1 MADSPLFGEL
11 TASGWIECDKEGP
24 AHMAK
29 STGSVNYKRSSPRL
43 RKSGAPSA
51 AAPAAASIY
60 RGLDL
65 GTSRIVLATPNGP
78 SVSYTEALNAFVA
91 LPLTRMTAKMLERE
105 GFKHEIEGE
114 TIYAYGNRVD
124 EFANIFGGDTRR
136 PMQSGLLNPSEPKSR
151 HMLQRLVEHVC
162 GRAKRNEKICFSVP
176 SGLDGHESDVI
187 YHEQSVA
194 QMLEYLGYEARSVN
208 EGLAVVMAE
217 LKDSNFTGIGIS
229 FGGGMCNVC
238 VAYLGLPVL
247 TFATGRAGDYIDH
260 STAAVTGKTATTVR
274 QYKEQ
279 KFRLDETGDGD
290 LDQALSI
297 YYFDMVS
304 TVIDRLKAE
313 LSRTQKLPK
322 LHKAIPILF
331 SGGSAQPHGFQA
343 LMMRAVKRAS
353 LPIEIS
359 DVLPAKTGMNATA
372 KGTLVAAML
381 NM

>member
-1 MADSPLFGEL
+1 MARTSR
-11 TASGWIECDKEGP
+11 T
-24 AHMAK
+24 
-29 STGSVNYKRSSPRL
+29 VNYKRTAPRL
-43 RKSGAPSA
+43 RRSAPSIRQAGGSSA
-51 AAPAAASIY
+51 AASLY

-65 GTSRIVLATPNGP
+65 GTSRIVLAAP
-78 SVSYTEALNAFVA
+78 SGANATYVEALNAFVA

-105 GFKHEIEGE
+105 GIKHEIEDN

-136 PMQSGLLNPSEPKSR
+136 PMQTGLLNPNEPKGR
-151 HMLQRLVEHVC
+151 RMLHRLVESVC
-162 GRAKRNEKICFSVP
+162 GRAKHGQKICFSVP
-176 SGLDGHESDVI
+176 SPIEGRESDVI

-194 QMLEYLGYEARSVN
+194 HLLESLGYEARSVN

-247 TFATGRAGDYIDH
+247 TFATTRAGDYIDH
-260 STAAVTGKTATTVR
+260 SAAAVTGKTAVTVR
-274 QYKEQ
+274 LYKEQ
-279 KFRLDETGDGD
+279 KFRLDEPTGNE
-290 LDQALSI
+290 LDEALAI

-304 TVIDRLKAE
+304 TVIEKLKTE
-313 LSRTQKLPK
+313 LTRTQKLPK
-322 LHKAIPILF
+322 LTKAIPILF
-331 SGGSAQPHGFQA
+331 SGGSALPPGFQA
-343 LMMRAVKRAS
+343 LMMRAVKRAG

>member
-1 MADSPLFGEL
+1 
-11 TASGWIECDKEGP
+11 
-24 AHMAK
+24 MAK
-29 STGSVNYKRSSPRL
+29 STRSVNYKRTSPQL
-43 RKSGAPSA
+43 RKSGAPSVS
-51 AAPAAASIY
+51 ASAGASLY

-65 GTSRIVLATPNGP
+65 GTSRIVLAVPHGANAT
-78 SVSYTEALNAFVA
+78 YTEALNAFVA

-105 GFKHEIEGE
+105 GFAHEIEGE

-136 PMQSGLLNPSEPKSR
+136 PMQTGLVNPDEPKSR
-151 HMLQRLVEHVC
+151 QMLQRLVQHVC
-162 GRAKRNEKICFSVP
+162 GRAKHGQKICFSVP
-176 SGLDGHESDVI
+176 SPLEGHESDVI
-187 YHEQSVA
+187 YHEQTVA
-194 QMLEYLGYEARSVN
+194 QMLEDLGYEARSVN

-247 TFATGRAGDYIDH
+247 TFATSRAGDYIDH
-260 STAAVTGKTATTVR
+260 SAAAVTGKTATTVR
-274 QYKEQ
+274 LHKEQ
-279 KFRLDETGDGD
+279 KFRLDQLITGDI
-290 LDQALSI
+290 DQALSI

-304 TVIDRLKAE
+304 TVIGKLKTE
-313 LSRTQKLPK
+313 LGRTRKLPK
-322 LHKAIPILF
+322 LNKAIPILF
-331 SGGSAQPHGFQA
+331 SGGSAQPPGFQA
-343 LMMRAVKRAS
+343 LMMRAVKKAD

-359 DVLPAKTGMNATA
+359 DVLPAKTGWNATA